1 MLQAIKAFAL
11 LGGEWVLFILLGLSL
26 WSIAVMVQKI
36 REFKARSL
44 GTGELEAKVPGLLA
58 QGEFKQAEKL
68 AMASPSAEGAVLS
81 VGLTNLHL
89 DPEAL
94 EQVME
99 SQRLQERILMEKNLL
114 VLGTLGNN
122 APFIGLFGTV
132 LGIIKA
138 FNDLAIAGTSG
149 PTVVMRGVSEALVA
163 TAAGL
168 LIAIPAVAAYN
179 YFQSRIKKSL
189 ASADR
194 LSRLVLAYSGKKRR

>member
-26 WSIAVMVQKI
+26 WSIAVIVQKI
-36 REFKARSL
+36 REFKTRSM
-44 GTGELEAKVPGLLA
+44 GTADLETQIPGLLV
-58 QGEFKQAEKL
+58 QGDFKQAEKL
-68 AMASPSAEGAVLS
+68 AQASPSAEGAVLKI
-81 VGLTNLHL
+81 GLANLQL

-168 LIAIPAVAAYN
+168 FIAIPAVAAYN

-194 LSRLVLAYSGKKRR
+194 FSRLLLAYSGKKKR